1 MNSAKGLYRLSF
13 DRSEVEEAEKIYF
26 LTPALQNTMENPI
39 IPYEKKADILE
50 RVFSKEDVPEKLIR
64 FFQVM
69 CKHNESGE
77 MKEIFK
83 EYYRYRDGMENIV
96 RAEYICTT
104 SSTKE
109 EEDEAKKILAEKYSG
124 STIDWKKKTDDTL
137 LGGYVLKVG
146 NVEYDKSYKG
156 RLKQLEDRITG
167 R

>member
-1 MNSAKGLYRLSF
+1 
-13 DRSEVEEAEKIYF
+13 
-26 LTPALQNTMENPI
+26 
-39 IPYEKKADILE
+39 
-50 RVFSKEDVPEKLIR
+50 
-64 FFQVM
+64 
-69 CKHNESGE
+69 
-77 MKEIFK
+77 
-83 EYYRYRDGMENIV
+83 MENIV

-109 EEDEAKKILAEKYSG
+109 EENEAKKILAEKYSG